1 MSENYF
7 VKAADKIR
15 DILKSLDWRLENE
28 IKTVSTPNNAE
39 AKTEN
44 GYELHSINFYGNIPY
59 EQARIEVYMLDN
71 AIGKGEYNEEGFPLV
86 RNGDMAT
93 FYAEYRKD
101 IKFWAIT
108 TEEEK
113 AQAAEHR
120 TAMSESLDKMGKVYI
135 CGTDP
140 EHAIYAVTLR
150 NDFSEERDDVTVHRY
165 QRQGKFDIGEKTYTF
180 KDFCKYYRLADE
192 EEAKRFNKN
201 IERDKGNE
209 KE

>member
-1 MSENYF
+1 MRD
-7 VKAADKIR
+7 KAADKIR
-15 DILKSLDWRLENE
+15 DILRSLDWRLENE
-28 IKTVSTPNNAE
+28 IKTVSTPNNAK

-44 GYELHSINFYGNIPY
+44 GYELHSISFYGNIPY

-71 AIGKGEYNEEGFPLV
+71 AIGKGEYNEDGFPLV

-101 IKFWAIT
+101 IKLWAIT

-113 AQAAEHR
+113 TQAAEHN
-120 TAMSESLDKMGKVYI
+120 TAMSESLDKMGRVYI
-135 CGTDP
+135 CGDP
-140 EHAIYAVTLR
+140 ENAHAIYAVTLR
-150 NDFSEERDDVTVHRY
+150 NDFSEELDNVTVHRY
-165 QRQGKFDIGEKTYTF
+165 QEMGRFDLGEKTYTF
-180 KDFCKYYRLADE
+180 KDFCEFYRLANE

-201 IERDKGNE
+201 IERNKGNE